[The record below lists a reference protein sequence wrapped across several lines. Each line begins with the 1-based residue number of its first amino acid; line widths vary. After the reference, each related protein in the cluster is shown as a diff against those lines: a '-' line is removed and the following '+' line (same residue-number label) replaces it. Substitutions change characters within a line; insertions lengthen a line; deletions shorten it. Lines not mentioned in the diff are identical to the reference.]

1 MGRVWALGSALVLV
15 AACAPTD
22 EEINREL
29 AAYVKGRDRCV
40 RNEDCTLVAL
50 RCPLPCAVA
59 VRREHWLEVDGKAVE
74 LTRRYESGGQH
85 CDYKC
90 GPSVA
95 VCEQERCTDKR
106 K

>member
-1 MGRVWALGSALVLV
+1 MHRVWALGSALVIV

-29 AAYVKGRDRCV
+29 AAYVKDRDRCV
-40 RNEDCTLVAL
+40 RNEDCALVPM

-59 VRREHWLEVDGKAVE
+59 VSREHRLEVDEKAVE
-74 LTRRYESGGQH
+74 LIRRYESGGQT

-95 VCEQERCTDKR
+95 VCEQGRCTDKR